1 MKTSIIASVIGIAL
15 VSAGVEGFAPSPA
28 SRTATNLAM
37 SAAAGTKNEIDRKY
51 IRKTIEQ
58 LTAENFDAK
67 LQEIEPFLKNEA
79 GATFLAKC
87 QRRIAR
93 TAKVL
98 GKSVPAD
105 YLKEAKATAKR
116 REKQAAFIQAKID
129 EAASGSDEE
138 EGEGGDA
145 PAEEEAP
152 AEE

>member
-15 VSAGVEGFAPSPA
+15 VSAGVEGFAPPPV

-37 SAAAGTKNEIDRKY
+37 SAAASTKNEIDRKY

-79 GATFLAKC
+79 GVTFLAKC
-87 QRRIAR
+87 QRRISR

-116 REKQAAFIQAKID
+116 REKQAAFIQSKID
-129 EAASGSDEE
+129 EAASGSDDEE
-138 EGEGGDA
+138 EGGDA